1 MFTKF
6 IYILVCLFTL
16 TACTTQNVKPD
27 VAADASCTTEN
38 TETRSVAALT
48 CEDLFK
54 SKVKINV
61 IENHEEGDAK
71 KDVKEMTFE
80 LMNEVMP
87 KSTDESFW
95 KIVEQMS
102 RNEDTKIKLESNRM
116 ILTKKIDDNLKIHS
130 TYVYDPASDNFVLKR
145 IDYTERNRSTKEL
158 SSEPLRKG
166 SNNLKPDLILKISE
180 LVTGPHDRTVGIP
193 AYISHAVYQKV
204 EGELKN
210 LNLFTT
216 HELLKLSQLPL
227 KTRLAKYQFL
237 LAGRKIRNFMVN
249 DFMEE
254 LIKRPVKMVVIS
266 VLSVAVLSHTDF
278 LKNIVSIKN
287 ETPEWVA
294 PSVVKMAGRYP
305 EGTHVEIVRLMKEIN
320 NNNKESIKILEKDIK
335 AEKQLVNI
343 DDVDRF
349 TIQADKANKKTY
361 FVMSHEN
368 QNGTMDM
375 YSFEIDPAKYPQL
388 AKRAETAPARDQ
400 AD

>member
-1 MFTKF
+1 MLTKF
-6 IYILVCLFTL
+6 IYILVCLFAL

-27 VAADASCTTEN
+27 AADTNCVTEKTETRAIAAVRCQDLFKPKVQVRVIEN
-38 TETRSVAALT
+38 TEPTT
-48 CEDLFK
+48 EK
-54 SKVKINV
+54 N
-61 IENHEEGDAK
+61 G
-71 KDVKEMTFE
+71 VKEITFE

-87 KSTDESFW
+87 KSTDETFW
-95 KIVEQMS
+95 KVVEQMS
-102 RNEDTKIKLESNRM
+102 RNEDTKIKLESNK
-116 ILTKKIDDNLKIHS
+116 IVLTKKIDDNLKIHS

-145 IDYTERNRSTKEL
+145 IDYTEKNRSTKEL
-158 SSEPLRKG
+158 SSEPLYKD
-166 SNNLKPDLILKISE
+166 SNNLKPDLSIKISE
-180 LVTGPHDRTVGIP
+180 LATDKKDRTVGVP
-193 AYISHAVYQKV
+193 GYISHAVYSKI

-216 HELLKLSQLPL
+216 HELLKLSQLPH
-227 KTRLAKYQFL
+227 KTRVAKYQFL
-237 LAGRKIRNFMVN
+237 LNSRKVKNFMVN

-266 VLSVAVLSHTDF
+266 VLSVVVLSHTDF
-278 LKNIVSIKN
+278 LKNIVSVKN

-305 EGTHVEIVRLMKEIN
+305 ESTQVEIVRLMKEIN

-349 TIQADKANKKTY
+349 TIQADKKNDKTY

-375 YSFEIDPAKYPQL
+375 YSFEIDPAKYPEL